1 MSSEVCRRGVQ
12 LRALVVC
19 VAFGFALVSSLGTG
33 GAEAKRKCHPSYKG
47 KCLKVNAGDYDCLGG
62 SGDGPN
68 YTGRVRVVG
77 TDVFRL
83 DADRDGIGCE

>member
-1 MSSEVCRRGVQ
+1 MP
-12 LRALVVC
+12 LRTYRITVKSRVLLAPIAVGLFVALG
-19 VAFGFALVSSLGTG
+19 AGAG

-47 KCLKVNAGDYDCLGG
+47 NCLKVNAGDYDCIGG

-77 TDVFRL
+77 KDVFRL
-83 DADRDGIGCE
+83 DADRDGVGCE

>member
-1 MSSEVCRRGVQ
+1 MSSAIYRITAKFRV
-12 LRALVVC
+12 LLASLVV
-19 VAFGFALVSSLGTG
+19 GLLVVLGMSAG

-47 KCLKVNAGDYDCLGG
+47 KCLKINAGDYDCIGG

-77 TDVFRL
+77 KDVFRL
-83 DADRDGIGCE
+83 DADNDGIGCE

>member
-1 MSSEVCRRGVQ
+1 MPHGHQTVV
-12 LRALVVC
+12 ALL
-19 VAFGFALVSSLGTG
+19 AGALVSLPAVTVSD
-33 GAEAKRKCHPSYKG
+33 GAQAKRKCHPSYKG
-47 KCLKVNAGDYDCLGG
+47 KCLKMGAGDYDCIGG

-83 DADRDGIGCE
+83 DADKDGVGCE

>member
-1 MSSEVCRRGVQ
+1 MKHRGPCTAVS
-12 LRALVVC
+12 LAAACALLL
-19 VAFGFALVSSLGTG
+19 A
-33 GAEAKRKCHPSYKG
+33 GAPADAKRKCHPSYKG
-47 KCLKVNAGDYDCLGG
+47 KCLKVNAGDYDCIGG

-83 DADRDGIGCE
+83 DADKDGLGCE

>member
-1 MSSEVCRRGVQ
+1 MSVGTYRVGVAFSAPT
-12 LRALVVC
+12 ALVTL
-19 VAFGFALVSSLGTG
+19 GLALSLSVGAG

-47 KCLKVNAGDYDCLGG
+47 KCLKINAGDYDCIGG

-77 TDVFRL
+77 KDVFRL
-83 DADRDGIGCE
+83 DADNDGIGCE

>member
-1 MSSEVCRRGVQ
+1 MPHGRHTVVVLLLSG
-12 LRALVVC
+12 ALV
-19 VAFGFALVSSLGTG
+19 ALPGIALSEGD
-33 GAEAKRKCHPSYKG
+33 AQAKRKCHPSYKG
-47 KCLKVNAGDYDCLGG
+47 KCLKVGAGDYDCIGG

-83 DADRDGIGCE
+83 DADKDGIGCE